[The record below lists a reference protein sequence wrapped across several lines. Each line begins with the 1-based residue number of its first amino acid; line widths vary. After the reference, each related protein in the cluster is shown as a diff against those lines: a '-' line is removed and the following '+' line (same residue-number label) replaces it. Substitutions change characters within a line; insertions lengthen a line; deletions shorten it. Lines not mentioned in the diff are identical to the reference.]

1 LLSSFL
7 LNNQMISLLNLPK
20 PSDNL
25 MSMIVSHLDTLKF
38 SNNAK
43 TYYDLTQQ
51 GKVNCCE
58 GQIFQCSPLITM
70 QMYKEFYPH
79 IKMKF
84 LTTIGIFKNTDLTK
98 LAYLPP
104 HIDATRK
111 LVLNY
116 VIDEG
121 GKNTL
126 TSMYKMNCSK
136 STLPRDIQMISYEN
150 LDLSFSVKTLKD
162 NWYATD
168 VQNYHSVDNIETQR
182 VILTISFS
190 DINYSYFK
198 NKYNNFIVNEWLL
211 DLGSNQGPID

>member
-1 LLSSFL
+1 
-7 LNNQMISLLNLPK
+7 MISLLNLPK

-25 MSMIVSHLDTLKF
+25 MSMIVSHLDTLQF
-38 SNNAK
+38 SNGSK
-43 TYYDLTQQ
+43 KYYDLTQD
-51 GKVNCCE
+51 GKVNCSE
-58 GQIFQCSPLITM
+58 GQIFECPSTITK
-70 QMYKEFYPH
+70 QMYREFYPH
-79 IKMKF
+79 IRMKF
-84 LTTIGIFKNTDLTK
+84 LPTVGIFKNTDPTK

-116 VIDEG
+116 VISEG

-136 STLPRDIQMISYEN
+136 PTLPRDIQMISYEN
-150 LDLSFSVKTLKD
+150 LDLSFSVKTLKN

-182 VILTISFS
+182 IILTISFN

-198 NKYNNFIVNEWLL
+198 ENYKYLFLKEWLL